1 MGNLGIVASDLGDFA
16 AAAARYEE
24 ALHIYRVL
32 EDEQGVAIM
41 TVNLAEVL
49 RYQEEYRRSSSL
61 YQESLTMHRDAGN
74 KVGILAC
81 IEGLAALARTTGE
94 AERAARLLGA
104 AESLRARVG
113 AGLHG
118 NDKLD
123 YERNLAALRA
133 DLPPET
139 LAAAWAEGARMTME
153 QVVAYASFG
162 GA

>member
-1 MGNLGIVASDLGDFA
+1 
-16 AAAARYEE
+16 
-24 ALHIYRVL
+24 
-32 EDEQGVAIM
+32 
-41 TVNLAEVL
+41 
-49 RYQEEYRRSSSL
+49 
-61 YQESLTMHRDAGN
+61 
-74 KVGILAC
+74 
-81 IEGLAALARTTGE
+81 
-94 AERAARLLGA
+94 LGA